1 MPFMTQRWE
10 DLIFLHWHWPKDE
23 IKKSLPIELEVD
35 LFEDTG
41 WLTVAAFKLSGLRI
55 SPCRFIRWSDFYE
68 INLRTYVRD
77 KNGRSG
83 VWFYSLDSSD
93 IVATI
98 GARFLYGLPYNGAK
112 IVRNE
117 KDGARFLYGLPYN
130 GAKIVRNEKD
140 GEVEYQSTRRG
151 IFGEAKATIKR
162 PAIDPLPKDATDP
175 ITRFLLE
182 RYCFWSKQYWARQNK
197 PSFVE
202 HRPYQGRIMGQCTY
216 SGELFKSQGF
226 AEPTRKPDISHYES
240 GFDVSA
246 SAPTWLRGR
255 ITGQE
260 NQRLVD

>member
-41 WLTVAAFKLSGLRI
+41 WLTVAAFKLSGLRV

-117 KDGARFLYGLPYN
+117 KDG
-130 GAKIVRNEKD
+130 
-140 GEVEYQSTRRG
+140 EVEYQSKRTG

-246 SAPTWLRGR
+246 SAPSWLRGR